1 MVRAVR
7 SPFRTLRA
15 AFNALLLPT
24 WTVLCVTVGVIAGTL
39 TRDKDLF
46 YRWQRGWG
54 RGLFRLCGIELEV
67 SGEENMQRGV
77 PYVIVANHAS
87 YMDVPALFA
96 TLPIP
101 PQFIAKSE
109 LARIPFI
116 GAALRF
122 GRHVLIERGSRSS
135 ARDSIEQAA
144 SHVRAGAAVLVFAEG
159 TRATSD
165 EIQKFKSG
173 ALRLAK
179 AGGAAILPVGI
190 TGTQKVLP
198 KHGRLLFPSRVR
210 VCIGTPLSP
219 EEVAAT
225 DMRALTQKSR
235 AAVAELA
242 GLPLAE

>member
-96 TLPIP
+96 TLSGMMLHPAAMP
-101 PQFIAKSE
+101 TLPSE
-109 LARIPFI
+109 LARP
-116 GAALRF
+116 
-122 GRHVLIERGSRSS
+122 
-135 ARDSIEQAA
+135 
-144 SHVRAGAAVLVFAEG
+144 
-159 TRATSD
+159 
-165 EIQKFKSG
+165 
-173 ALRLAK
+173 
-179 AGGAAILPVGI
+179 
-190 TGTQKVLP
+190 
-198 KHGRLLFPSRVR
+198 
-210 VCIGTPLSP
+210 
-219 EEVAAT
+219 AAT
-225 DMRALTQKSR
+225 PAH
-235 AAVAELA
+235 AV
-242 GLPLAE
+242 P

>member
-7 SPFRTLRA
+7 SPIRLLRA
-15 AFNALLLPT
+15 ALNALLLPI
-24 WTVLCVTVGVIAGTL
+24 WTVLCVTAGVLAGTL

-54 RGLFRLCGIELEV
+54 RGLFRLCGIDLEV
-67 SGEENMQRGV
+67 SGEEHMQSGV

-101 PQFIAKSE
+101 PQFIAKRE
-109 LARIPFI
+109 LARIPFV
-116 GAALRF
+116 GTALRW
-122 GRHVLIERGSRSS
+122 GRHVLIERGSGSS
-135 ARDSIEQAA
+135 ARTSLDQAA

-165 EIQKFKSG
+165 EVQRFKSG

-198 KHGRLLFPSRVR
+198 KHGRLLFPNRVR
-210 VCIGTPLSP
+210 VRIGTPLSC

-225 DMRALTQKSR
+225 DMPALTRKSR

-242 GLPLAE
+242 GLRLAE